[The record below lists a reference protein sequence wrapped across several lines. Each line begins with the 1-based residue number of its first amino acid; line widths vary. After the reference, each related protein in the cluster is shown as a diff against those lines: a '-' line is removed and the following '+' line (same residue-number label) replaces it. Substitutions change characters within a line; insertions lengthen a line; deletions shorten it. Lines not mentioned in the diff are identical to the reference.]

1 MFLHQQAA
9 TPQLIPTR
17 FIWRYGGNQVFLC
30 GSFTRWVD
38 TVPMQTVEGSPGL
51 YSCVVSLPPGYHQ
64 YKFIVDGEW
73 RHDEAQACLPDP
85 MGNVNNWIFVKSV
98 ETQNVQ
104 LPINFAPMS
113 TSSKVNL
120 VRGSGEEHK
129 RSAPDGD
136 TEMETSSSAQETS
149 LLIIG
154 DEVSFTRQKVA
165 EFLSSHTTYEL
176 VPDSGKVI
184 VLDTQ
189 LRIQTAFH
197 ALHEQGIPAAP
208 LWDSVRRQIC
218 GMISASDFIDAI
230 NKIRVSSAKAQ
241 IFQELEAHTIS
252 TWRARKAT
260 QAPLK
265 KLVWLSPEENLKN
278 AALICLES
286 NCSLIPIIA
295 MGGKENKDDKN
306 DMRLL
311 HLVSLSGILSF
322 LSRHFKSSMVAFP
335 LLARPLDSLPIG
347 TWQVS
352 KDKNGDKMQR
362 ISKVHT
368 IKPST
373 KLTDA
378 LNLLLEANVSALPI
392 VNDRGALID
401 IYARSDIIQLASTD
415 YRAISFE
422 EATVS
427 DALGP
432 GYRVK
437 QTTPRVFVCTRQ
449 DSLRTVLETLALPG
463 VRRIIVIEPESKC
476 VEGIVSLVD
485 VVSFLITSQ

>member
-1 MFLHQQAA
+1 MFLHQQGA

-98 ETQNVQ
+98 ETQTQQGSVQ
-104 LPINFAPMS
+104 PPINFAPMS
-113 TSSKVNL
+113 TSKVATQ
-120 VRGSGEEHK
+120 VRGEEHK

-136 TEMETSSSAQETS
+136 TEMETSSSAQES
-149 LLIIG
+149 SMLIIG

-165 EFLSSHTTYEL
+165 EFLSSHTAYEL

-189 LRIQTAFH
+189 LRIKTAFH
-197 ALHEQGIPAAP
+197 ALYEQGIPAAP

-230 NKIRVSSAKAQ
+230 NKIRVSRAKSQ
-241 IFQELEAHTIS
+241 IFEELDAHTIA
-252 TWRARKAT
+252 TWRAWKAT

-295 MGGKENKDDKN
+295 MGGKENKDDKS

-311 HLVSLSGILSF
+311 HLISLSGILSF

-347 TWQVS
+347 TFQVS
-352 KDKNGDKMQR
+352 RDKNGDKMQR

-368 IKPST
+368 IKPTT

-378 LNLLLEANVSALPI
+378 LNLLLEAGVSALPI
-392 VNDRGALID
+392 VSERGALID
-401 IYARSDIIQLASTD
+401 VYCRSDIISLASVD
-415 YRAISFE
+415 YRSISFE

-427 DALGP
+427 EALASSAC
-432 GYRVK
+432 RR
-437 QTTPRVFVCTRQ
+437 TTPRVFVCTRS

-463 VRRIIVIEPESKC
+463 VRRGFVIEAESKC
-476 VEGIVSLVD
+476 VEGVVSLQD
-485 VVSFLITSQ
+485 VASFLMQ

>member
-1 MFLHQQAA
+1 M
-9 TPQLIPTR
+9 
-17 FIWRYGGNQVFLC
+17 FLC

-38 TVPMQTVEGSPGL
+38 TVPMQTIEGSPGL

-98 ETQNVQ
+98 DAQNVQ
-104 LPINFAPMS
+104 LPLNLAPLS
-113 TSSKVNL
+113 TSKVNF
-120 VRGSGEEHK
+120 VRGEEHK
-129 RSAPDGD
+129 RSAPEGD
-136 TEMETSSSAQETS
+136 TEMETSSSAAES
-149 LLIIG
+149 SMLIIG

-165 EFLSSHTTYEL
+165 EFLSSHTVYEL

-197 ALHEQGIPAAP
+197 ALYEQGIPAAP

-230 NKIRVSSAKAQ
+230 NKIRLSSAKAQ
-241 IFQELEAHTIS
+241 IFEELEAHTIA
-252 TWRARKAT
+252 TWRARKAS
-260 QAPLK
+260 QSPLK

-286 NCSLIPIIA
+286 NFSLIPIIA
-295 MGGKENKDDKN
+295 MGGKDNENDKN

-311 HLVSLSGILSF
+311 HLASLSAILSF

-362 ISKVHT
+362 ISKLHT

-378 LNLLLEANVSALPI
+378 LNLLLEANVSSLPI

-401 IYARSDIIQLASTD
+401 IYARSDIIQLASD
-415 YRAISFE
+415 SAYSAISFE
-422 EATVS
+422 DATVS
-427 DALGP
+427 DALIFCHQSNNMKTKTA
-432 GYRVK
+432 RVY
-437 QTTPRVFVCTRQ
+437 VCTRQ

-485 VVSFLITSQ
+485 VVSFLISQ

>member
-1 MFLHQQAA
+1 
-9 TPQLIPTR
+9 
-17 FIWRYGGNQVFLC
+17 
-30 GSFTRWVD
+30 
-38 TVPMQTVEGSPGL
+38 MQTVEGSPGL

-98 ETQNVQ
+98 ESQNVQ
-104 LPINFAPMS
+104 VPINFTPMS
-113 TSSKVNL
+113 NSSKVNE
-120 VRGSGEEHK
+120 VRGEEHK

-136 TEMETSSSAQETS
+136 MEMETSSSAQETS
-149 LLIIG
+149 MLIIG

-165 EFLSSHTTYEL
+165 EFLSSHTAYEL

-189 LRIQTAFH
+189 LKIQTAFH
-197 ALHEQGIPAAP
+197 ALYEQGIPAAP

-230 NKIRVSSAKAQ
+230 NKIRVSSTKSQ
-241 IFQELEAHTIS
+241 IFQELEAHTIA

-278 AALICLES
+278 VALICLES

-295 MGGKENKDDKN
+295 MGGKENKNDKN

-352 KDKNGDKMQR
+352 KDNKNGDKMQR

-368 IKPST
+368 IRPTT

-392 VNDRGALID
+392 VNDRGALVD

-415 YRAISFE
+415 YSAISFE
-422 EATVS
+422 DATVS

-463 VRRIIVIEPESKC
+463 VRRIVVIEPESKC
-476 VEGIVSLVD
+476 VEGIVSLMD
-485 VVSFLITSQ
+485 VLSFLMSS

>member
-1 MFLHQQAA
+1 
-9 TPQLIPTR
+9 
-17 FIWRYGGNQVFLC
+17 
-30 GSFTRWVD
+30 
-38 TVPMQTVEGSPGL
+38 
-51 YSCVVSLPPGYHQ
+51 
-64 YKFIVDGEW
+64 
-73 RHDEAQACLPDP
+73 
-85 MGNVNNWIFVKSV
+85 
-98 ETQNVQ
+98 
-104 LPINFAPMS
+104 
-113 TSSKVNL
+113 
-120 VRGSGEEHK
+120 
-129 RSAPDGD
+129 
-136 TEMETSSSAQETS
+136 
-149 LLIIG
+149 
-154 DEVSFTRQKVA
+154 
-165 EFLSSHTTYEL
+165 
-176 VPDSGKVI
+176 
-184 VLDTQ
+184 
-189 LRIQTAFH
+189 
-197 ALHEQGIPAAP
+197 
-208 LWDSVRRQIC
+208 
-218 GMISASDFIDAI
+218 
-230 NKIRVSSAKAQ
+230 
-241 IFQELEAHTIS
+241 
-252 TWRARKAT
+252 
-260 QAPLK
+260 
-265 KLVWLSPEENLKN
+265 
-278 AALICLES
+278 
-286 NCSLIPIIA
+286 

-306 DMRLL
+306 DMGLL

-437 QTTPRVFVCTRQ
+437 QTTPRVFVCTRH

>member
-1 MFLHQQAA
+1 MFLHQQAP

-17 FIWRYGGNQVFLC
+17 FIWRYGGSQVFLC

-98 ETQNVQ
+98 DQTQNVQ
-104 LPINFAPMS
+104 IPINFTPMS

-120 VRGSGEEHK
+120 VRGEENK

-136 TEMETSSSAQETS
+136 MDMETSSSAQETS
-149 LLIIG
+149 MLIIG

-165 EFLSSHTTYEL
+165 EFLSSHTVYEL

-197 ALHEQGIPAAP
+197 ALYEQGIPAAP

-230 NKIRVSSAKAQ
+230 NKIRVSSTKAQ
-241 IFQELEAHTIS
+241 IFQELEAHTIA

-260 QAPLK
+260 QSPLK
-265 KLVWLSPEENLKN
+265 KLVWLSPEENMKN
-278 AALICLES
+278 AALVCLES
-286 NCSLIPIIA
+286 NCSLIPVIA
-295 MGGKENKDDKN
+295 MGGKENENDKN

-362 ISKVHT
+362 ISKLHT

-392 VNDRGALID
+392 VNDRGALVD

-415 YRAISFE
+415 YSAIAFE
-422 EATVS
+422 DATVS
-427 DALGP
+427 EALGP

-463 VRRIIVIEPESKC
+463 VRRIVVIEPESKC

-485 VVSFLITSQ
+485 VVSFLIQIQ

>member
-1 MFLHQQAA
+1 
-9 TPQLIPTR
+9 
-17 FIWRYGGNQVFLC
+17 
-30 GSFTRWVD
+30 
-38 TVPMQTVEGSPGL
+38 MQTVEGSPGL

-98 ETQNVQ
+98 DAQNVQ
-104 LPINFAPMS
+104 IPNTFAS
-113 TSSKVNL
+113 NQTITSA
-120 VRGSGEEHK
+120 RGNVTRGEENK

-136 TEMETSSSAQETS
+136 TEMETSSSAAETS
-149 LLIIG
+149 MLIIG
-154 DEVSFTRQKVA
+154 DEVSFTRQKVM
-165 EFLSSHTTYEL
+165 EFLSSHTVYEL
-176 VPDSGKVI
+176 IPDSGKVI

-197 ALHEQGIPAAP
+197 ALYEQGIPAAP

-230 NKIRVSSAKAQ
+230 NKIRLSSTNSTKSQ
-241 IFQELEAHTIS
+241 MFQELEAHTIA
-252 TWRARKAT
+252 TWRVRKAS

-278 AALICLES
+278 AALVCLES

-295 MGGKENKDDKN
+295 MGGKDNEKDKN

-311 HLVSLSGILSF
+311 HLASLSGILSF

-352 KDKNGDKMQR
+352 KDKTGDKMQR
-362 ISKVHT
+362 ISKLHT
-368 IKPST
+368 ITPTT

-392 VNDRGALID
+392 VNDRGTLID
-401 IYARSDIIQLASTD
+401 VYARSDIIQLASD
-415 YRAISFE
+415 SAYSAISFE
-422 EATVS
+422 DATVS
-427 DALGP
+427 DALIFSHHATLKNNNNGSGGGVLGP
-432 GYRVK
+432 GPRIPMAK
-437 QTTPRVFVCTRQ
+437 SSPRVYVCTRQ
-449 DSLRTVLETLALPG
+449 DSLETVLETLALPG

-476 VEGIVSLVD
+476 VEGIVSLQD
-485 VVSFLITSQ
+485 VVSFLVSH

>member
-1 MFLHQQAA
+1 
-9 TPQLIPTR
+9 
-17 FIWRYGGNQVFLC
+17 VFLC

-85 MGNVNNWIFVKSV
+85 MGNVNNWIFVKAVDAQSAGQV
-98 ETQNVQ
+98 PLNLNRPSNTSNV
-104 LPINFAPMS
+104 NF
-113 TSSKVNL
+113 
-120 VRGSGEEHK
+120 VRGEEHK

-136 TEMETSSSAQETS
+136 TDMETSSSAAES
-149 LLIIG
+149 SMLIIG

-165 EFLSSHTTYEL
+165 EFLSSHTAYEL

-184 VLDTQ
+184 ILDTQ

-197 ALHEQGIPAAP
+197 ALYEQGIPAAP

-230 NKIRVSSAKAQ
+230 NKIRLSSAKSQ
-241 IFQELEAHTIS
+241 IFEELDAHTIA
-252 TWRARKAT
+252 TWRARKAS
-260 QAPLK
+260 QSPLK
-265 KLVWLSPEENLKN
+265 KLVWLAPEENLKN
-278 AALICLES
+278 AALICLKG
-286 NCSLIPIIA
+286 NCSLVPIIA
-295 MGGKENKDDKN
+295 IGGKSNENDKS

-311 HLVSLSGILSF
+311 HLASLSAILSF

-362 ISKVHT
+362 ISKLHT
-368 IKPST
+368 IKPNT

-378 LNLLLEANVSALPI
+378 LNLLLEANVSSLPI

-401 IYARSDIIQLASTD
+401 IYARSDIIQLASD
-415 YRAISFE
+415 SAYSAISFE
-422 EATVS
+422 DATVS
-427 DALGP
+427 DALVFSHQANMKTKP
-432 GYRVK
+432 
-437 QTTPRVFVCTRQ
+437 TPPRVYVCTRQ

-485 VVSFLITSQ
+485 VVGFLITQ

>member
-1 MFLHQQAA
+1 
-9 TPQLIPTR
+9 
-17 FIWRYGGNQVFLC
+17 
-30 GSFTRWVD
+30 
-38 TVPMQTVEGSPGL
+38 
-51 YSCVVSLPPGYHQ
+51 
-64 YKFIVDGEW
+64 
-73 RHDEAQACLPDP
+73 

-98 ETQNVQ
+98 DAQNVQ
-104 LPINFAPMS
+104 IPNTFASNQSIPS
-113 TSSKVNL
+113 AKGSSVQ
-120 VRGSGEEHK
+120 RGEEHK

-136 TEMETSSSAQETS
+136 MEMETSSSAAETS
-149 LLIIG
+149 MLIIG
-154 DEVSFTRQKVA
+154 DEVSFTRQKVM
-165 EFLSSHTTYEL
+165 EFLSSHTVYEL

-197 ALHEQGIPAAP
+197 ALYEQGIPAAP

-230 NKIRVSSAKAQ
+230 NKIRLSSTNSTKAQ
-241 IFQELEAHTIS
+241 MMQELEAHTIA
-252 TWRARKAT
+252 TWRVRKAS

-278 AALICLES
+278 AALVCLES

-295 MGGKENKDDKN
+295 MGGKDNEKDKN

-311 HLVSLSGILSF
+311 HLASLSGILSF

-352 KDKNGDKMQR
+352 RDKNGDKMQR
-362 ISKVHT
+362 ISKLHT
-368 IKPST
+368 ITPTT

-392 VNDRGALID
+392 VNDRGTLID
-401 IYARSDIIQLASTD
+401 VYARSDIIQLASD
-415 YRAISFE
+415 SAYYAISFE

-427 DALGP
+427 DALIFSHHATLKNSG
-432 GYRVK
+432 GVLG
-437 QTTPRVFVCTRQ
+437 QNPRVPMPKASPRVYVCTRQ
-449 DSLRTVLETLALPG
+449 DSLETVLETLALPG

-476 VEGIVSLVD
+476 VEGIVSLQD
-485 VVSFLITSQ
+485 VVSFLVSH

>member
-1 MFLHQQAA
+1 
-9 TPQLIPTR
+9 
-17 FIWRYGGNQVFLC
+17 
-30 GSFTRWVD
+30 
-38 TVPMQTVEGSPGL
+38 
-51 YSCVVSLPPGYHQ
+51 
-64 YKFIVDGEW
+64 
-73 RHDEAQACLPDP
+73 
-85 MGNVNNWIFVKSV
+85 
-98 ETQNVQ
+98 
-104 LPINFAPMS
+104 
-113 TSSKVNL
+113 
-120 VRGSGEEHK
+120 
-129 RSAPDGD
+129 
-136 TEMETSSSAQETS
+136 
-149 LLIIG
+149 
-154 DEVSFTRQKVA
+154 
-165 EFLSSHTTYEL
+165 
-176 VPDSGKVI
+176 
-184 VLDTQ
+184 
-189 LRIQTAFH
+189 
-197 ALHEQGIPAAP
+197 
-208 LWDSVRRQIC
+208 
-218 GMISASDFIDAI
+218 
-230 NKIRVSSAKAQ
+230 
-241 IFQELEAHTIS
+241 
-252 TWRARKAT
+252 
-260 QAPLK
+260 
-265 KLVWLSPEENLKN
+265 
-278 AALICLES
+278 
-286 NCSLIPIIA
+286 
-295 MGGKENKDDKN
+295 
-306 DMRLL
+306 
-311 HLVSLSGILSF
+311 
-322 LSRHFKSSMVAFP
+322 MVAFP